1 MKPRK
6 AVESITIEGIGV
18 SPIGLGTSR
27 LASLGARNSTRQ
39 VSRLLDVTFD
49 LGVNFIDTA
58 DTYGSTACE
67 RRLGETMH
75 RRPHRFVVASKCGLP
90 TADLPG
96 PLGGFNQPAKKILQR
111 LGQDHYLGPGYV
123 RRSIDASLRRL
134 RRERIEFYFLHS
146 PPLGVEK
153 MDDLFEVLDDARARG
168 KIGTFGISSADLRVI
183 DAVTK
188 VHKCRIAQ
196 TAVNP
201 RTTEALRTFLNSMRE
216 AEAPV
221 LVANG
226 VLTGTSRQGIKPRDQ
241 ALNTGSLTSQ
251 HRTKGANQ
259 KFTKAQLL
267 IRHAA
272 ALNQVKVVLV
282 GTSDPAHLAEDV
294 AALATPAR
302 YEDLLACLS
311 TRTPWNLARAS
322 EQTSVLLVQAPPELR

>member
-1 MKPRK
+1 MKPRN
-6 AVESITIEGIGV
+6 AVESTTIEGIRV

-27 LASLGARNSTRQ
+27 LASLGARNSVRQ
-39 VSRLLDVTFD
+39 VSRLLDIAFD

-58 DTYGSTACE
+58 DTYGSTTCE
-67 RRLGETMH
+67 RWLGEAMH
-75 RRPHRFVVASKCGLP
+75 RPPHRFVVASKCGLP
-90 TADLPG
+90 TSDLPG
-96 PLGGFNQPAKKILQR
+96 PLGIFNQPAKKILQR
-111 LGQDHYLGPGYV
+111 LGHDHYLDPGYV

-153 MDDLFEVLDDARARG
+153 MDGLFEVLGDARARG
-168 KIGTFGISSADLRVI
+168 KIGAFGISSADLRVI
-183 DAVTK
+183 DAVTR

-201 RTTEALRTFLNSMRE
+201 RTTETLMTFLNSTGE
-216 AEAPV
+216 GEAPV

-226 VLTGTSRQGIKPRDQ
+226 VLTGTSLQGMKRRDR
-241 ALNTGSLTSQ
+241 ALNTDSLPSQ
-251 HRTKGANQ
+251 HGSRGANL
-259 KFTKAQLL
+259 KLTEAQLL

-302 YEDLLACLS
+302 YEDLLA
-311 TRTPWNLARAS
+311 
-322 EQTSVLLVQAPPELR
+322 